1 MNVKKLVGRTQF
13 SAGEFLGY
21 VLWKQSDGVH
31 LSWTSKGKKKVTF
44 QGTITTQS
52 KIRLVKVI
60 RLESADHI
68 NESGNNTIEWNVDTG
83 GQIEGF
89 VFLTPEDFTIEL
101 KVNKKKIKAKTI
113 FIGPQMVN
121 PEKNPFTITQ
131 QAATL
136 NISDAQKHFEM
147 EQQEKARR
155 MGDAAAKAEKEAE
168 ARRKAEE
175 KEGR

>member
-1 MNVKKLVGRTQF
+1 MNVKNIVGRTQF

-31 LSWTSKGKKKVTF
+31 LSWTSKGKKTATF
-44 QGTITTQS
+44 QGKITTQS

-60 RLESADHI
+60 KPESADDI
-68 NESGNNTIEWNVDTG
+68 NQSGNNIIEWNVDTQ

-101 KVNKKKIKAKTI
+101 KVNKKKIKPKTI
-113 FIGPQMVN
+113 FIGPQMLN

-131 QAATL
+131 QVTT
-136 NISDAQKHFEM
+136 
-147 EQQEKARR
+147 
-155 MGDAAAKAEKEAE
+155 
-168 ARRKAEE
+168 
-175 KEGR
+175 